1 MPLLASQCD
10 FNYDFMDELPNV
22 LMYVMKHVV
31 KFTSDLMS
39 RQQADARSLP
49 STSPQSFAAATMPS
63 DERPTGIYFAE
74 TIQEAKETY
83 RTGETP
89 LLK

>member
-1 MPLLASQCD
+1 
-10 FNYDFMDELPNV
+10 MDELPNI

-49 STSPQSFAAATMPS
+49 STSLQSFAA
-63 DERPTGIYFAE
+63 DERPIYFAK
-74 TIQEAKETY
+74 TIQEAI
-83 RTGETP
+83 
-89 LLK
+89 

>member
-1 MPLLASQCD
+1 MQLLASQCD

-63 DERPTGIYFAE
+63 DERSIYFAK

-83 RTGETP
+83 RTRETP